1 MTGGRTYSRSLILN
15 PEAQFPYNDPSQGAL
30 NAFRIPARNSG
41 KNERKRPMQRKI
53 IPDIV
58 QPRELTATTVDATA
72 EQAAKDMAAANVAA
86 IIVLDT
92 DDKLIG
98 IVTERDLSRRV
109 VAENK
114 VPSETK
120 VGDIMTANPD
130 TLAAGDR
137 ASDALELMLTRRY
150 RHLPVQGDDGKCI
163 AMVSIRDLYEAVK
176 ESLEENI
183 RETEAFVFGDRY
195 SA

>member
-1 MTGGRTYSRSLILN
+1 
-15 PEAQFPYNDPSQGAL
+15 
-30 NAFRIPARNSG
+30 
-41 KNERKRPMQRKI
+41 MQRKI

-58 QPRELTATTVDATA
+58 QPSDLTATTVDASA
-72 EQAAKDMAAANVAA
+72 EQAAKDMVAANVAA
-86 IIVLDT
+86 IVVLDANRS
-92 DDKLIG
+92 LIG
-98 IVTERDLSRRV
+98 ILTERDLSRRL

-114 VPSETK
+114 RASDTK

-130 TLAAGDR
+130 TLAPGDR

-150 RHLPVQGDDGKCI
+150 RHLPVLGEDGKCV
-163 AMVSIRDLYEAVK
+163 AMVSIRDLYQAVK
-176 ESLEENI
+176 EGLEENI

>member
-1 MTGGRTYSRSLILN
+1 
-15 PEAQFPYNDPSQGAL
+15 
-30 NAFRIPARNSG
+30 
-41 KNERKRPMQRKI
+41 MQRKI

-58 QPRELTATTVDATA
+58 QPTELTVTTVDATA
-72 EQAAKDMAAANVAA
+72 EQAAKDMAASNVAA
-86 IIVLDT
+86 IIVLDA
-92 DDKLIG
+92 DQKLIG
-98 IVTERDLSRRV
+98 ILTERDLSRRV

-114 VPSETK
+114 SPSDTK

-130 TLAAGDR
+130 TLAPSDR

-150 RHLPVQGDDGKCI
+150 RHLPVVEDGGICV

-176 ESLEENI
+176 EGLEENI

>member
-1 MTGGRTYSRSLILN
+1 
-15 PEAQFPYNDPSQGAL
+15 
-30 NAFRIPARNSG
+30 
-41 KNERKRPMQRKI
+41 MQRKI

-58 QPRELTATTVDATA
+58 QPRDLTTTTVDQTA

-86 IIVLDT
+86 IIVLDA
-92 DDKLIG
+92 DGKLIG
-98 IVTERDLSRRV
+98 IVTERDLSRRI

-114 VPSETK
+114 VPSDTK

-130 TLAAGDR
+130 TLAPGDR

-150 RHLPVQGDDGKCI
+150 RHLPVQDENGKCI

>member
-1 MTGGRTYSRSLILN
+1 
-15 PEAQFPYNDPSQGAL
+15 
-30 NAFRIPARNSG
+30 
-41 KNERKRPMQRKI
+41 MQRKI

-58 QPRELTATTVDATA
+58 QPRDLTTTTIHATA
-72 EQAAKDMAAANVAA
+72 EQAAQDMAAANVAA
-86 IIVLDT
+86 IIVIDNNG
-92 DDKLIG
+92 KLIG
-98 IVTERDLSRRV
+98 ILTERDLTRRL
-109 VAENK
+109 VAVNAR
-114 VPSETK
+114 PSETK

-130 TLAAGDR
+130 TLAPNDR

-150 RHLPVQGDDGKCI
+150 RHLPVLGDEGRCV

-176 ESLEENI
+176 EGLEENI